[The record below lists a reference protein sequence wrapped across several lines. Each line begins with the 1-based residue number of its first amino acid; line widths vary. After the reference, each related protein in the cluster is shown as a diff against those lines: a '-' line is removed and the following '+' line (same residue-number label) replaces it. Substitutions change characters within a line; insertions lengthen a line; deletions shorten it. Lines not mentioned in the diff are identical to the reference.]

1 MSPLLQPLLR
11 QVGLPPLP
19 DPTGALTQAVVSGV
33 SCDSRR
39 VGPGTLF
46 VGLPGTAV
54 DGGSFWP
61 EVLAAGA
68 VAAVIGPAAAAAR
81 PPAPG
86 DPVLVV
92 EPPLALW
99 AGRLAAE
106 FWGHPSRRLALIGV
120 TGTNGKTTTTYLIE
134 HLAAAAGHPSALFGT
149 LQNRWPGYS
158 ATATHTTAFA
168 DLLQADLAQAVAA
181 GSSIAAMEVSSH
193 ALDQRRVAG
202 CRFAGAVFTNL
213 TQDHLDYHPSME
225 AYFEAK
231 ARLFAPDLLDG
242 GAVVNVDDP
251 WGARLA

>member
-1 MSPLLQPLLR
+1 MSPLLQPLLH

-19 DPTGALTQAVVSGV
+19 DPTGALAQAVVSGV

-99 AGRLAAE
+99 AGRLAAA
-106 FWGHPSRRLALIGV
+106 FWGQPSRR
-120 TGTNGKTTTTYLIE
+120 
-134 HLAAAAGHPSALFGT
+134 
-149 LQNRWPGYS
+149 WP
-158 ATATHTTAFA
+158 
-168 DLLQADLAQAVAA
+168 
-181 GSSIAAMEVSSH
+181 
-193 ALDQRRVAG
+193 
-202 CRFAGAVFTNL
+202 
-213 TQDHLDYHPSME
+213 
-225 AYFEAK
+225 
-231 ARLFAPDLLDG
+231 
-242 GAVVNVDDP
+242 
-251 WGARLA
+251 